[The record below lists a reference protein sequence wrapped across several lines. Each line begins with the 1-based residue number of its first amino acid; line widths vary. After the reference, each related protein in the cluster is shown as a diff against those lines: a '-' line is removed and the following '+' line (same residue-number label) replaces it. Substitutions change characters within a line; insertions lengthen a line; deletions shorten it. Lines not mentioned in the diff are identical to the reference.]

1 MLRAAVLAFALVAGP
16 ALAAPHYHAEPAAQ
30 PAETRFPVRDVMWTC
45 GNGGCTGG
53 ESNSRPAI
61 VCALLAREV
70 GVLRSFSAA
79 GKPLPSEQLEKCNAR
94 ARP

>member
-1 MLRAAVLAFALVAGP
+1 MLKATVLAFALAAAP
-16 ALAAPHYHAEPAAQ
+16 ALAAPHSRAEPAAQ

-45 GNGGCTGG
+45 GEGSCTGG

-70 GVLRSFSAA
+70 GQLRTFSAA
-79 GKPLPSEQLEKCNAR
+79 GKPLSPEQLEK
-94 ARP
+94 

>member
-1 MLRAAVLAFALVAGP
+1 MLRSTVLAFALVAAP
-16 ALAAPHYHAEPAAQ
+16 ALAAPHYRAELAAQ

-45 GNGGCTGG
+45 GEGSCTGG

-70 GVLRSFSAA
+70 GTLLSFSAA
-79 GKPLPSEQLEKCNAR
+79 DKPLPPEQLEKCNAR